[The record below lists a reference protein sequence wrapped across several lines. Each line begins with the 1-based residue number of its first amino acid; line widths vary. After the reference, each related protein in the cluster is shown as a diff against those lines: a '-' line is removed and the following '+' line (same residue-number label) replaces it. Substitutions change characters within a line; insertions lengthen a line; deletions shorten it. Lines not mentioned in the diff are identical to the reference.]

1 MKQDKQAK
9 IAVVVHSLKPGGAEI
24 MACRLAISLSHHYRC
39 IIVALDTDGPLSTE
53 LMGHKVPYVALNRKR
68 GFDLQLVNNLA
79 RIFQSENVS
88 LIHAHQYT
96 PFAYSLLAR
105 SRGSFV
111 PVVFTE
117 HGRFLPDRRRLR
129 RLFFNR
135 LVPRS
140 EDKMTAV
147 GESIAQALVQNEG
160 ISRDRVIVIP
170 NGVDSQVFRPADRE
184 EKTVIRQQL
193 GLDLDAFVIVMVT
206 RLDPIKDHIT
216 ALRTMEHVLAHC
228 PRARLL
234 IVGDG
239 PLREQLSTYASA
251 RGLHKS
257 VIFYGQQRDVVQY
270 YKCADCLLLTSLHE
284 GMPLSVLEAMACG
297 LPVVTT
303 ACGDVPR
310 IVEHG
315 VTGFLTSVKDD
326 ALLAHYLLKLAES
339 PEMRHRIGMAGRLV
353 CQEKYSWSR
362 TVMQYAQLYD
372 SIIRQNRDQCNHDA
386 IPVLCR

>member
-147 GESIAQALVQNEG
+147 GESI
-160 ISRDRVIVIP
+160 
-170 NGVDSQVFRPADRE
+170 
-184 EKTVIRQQL
+184 
-193 GLDLDAFVIVMVT
+193 
-206 RLDPIKDHIT
+206 
-216 ALRTMEHVLAHC
+216 
-228 PRARLL
+228 
-234 IVGDG
+234 
-239 PLREQLSTYASA
+239 
-251 RGLHKS
+251 
-257 VIFYGQQRDVVQY
+257 
-270 YKCADCLLLTSLHE
+270 
-284 GMPLSVLEAMACG
+284 
-297 LPVVTT
+297 
-303 ACGDVPR
+303 
-310 IVEHG
+310 
-315 VTGFLTSVKDD
+315 
-326 ALLAHYLLKLAES
+326 
-339 PEMRHRIGMAGRLV
+339 
-353 CQEKYSWSR
+353 
-362 TVMQYAQLYD
+362 
-372 SIIRQNRDQCNHDA
+372 
-386 IPVLCR
+386 